1 MSEGASLMRGRREM
15 ATALMA
21 CVLLFAGATAVVGTL
36 IEDSRR
42 DGRASIG
49 DAAGGAHDEL
59 EGPLHESSK
68 TRRLGYPA
76 RRRRRLGG
84 QFRNAAGRRFFRLVL
99 GHASGRLYIG

>member
-1 MSEGASLMRGRREM
+1 MRGRREM

-49 DAAGGAHDEL
+49 DTAGGIRHTYKVSASTL
-59 EGPLHESSK
+59 
-68 TRRLGYPA
+68 RRLLRRSDRCFAPA
-76 RRRRRLGG
+76 HV
-84 QFRNAAGRRFFRLVL
+84 LV
-99 GHASGRLYIG
+99 GIFH